1 MLFRLPICLFFLHC
15 GFVLADNL
23 SVFGTFDFN
32 QNRKSEIFK
41 FNGLLAPLELVELDQ
56 EGNHETLWSYSPD
69 DGSIIVDA
77 KFSDLNQ
84 DKIPEL
90 IIVQQSPN
98 RNDWLSIFE
107 WNGKGFIKNTEK
119 IINGE
124 AGSDKIRPSN
134 LASYSNIFSVSMS
147 TPTRSAAVFSL
158 ALQDGVPVKSDA
170 QRHAEPLISNGYGP
184 VYVGI
189 FTVDGEGYTA
199 LLSPEGN
206 ILKASVFSLSDMT
219 QTVESDI
226 LSMNGA
232 RVILGP
238 DIQAFD
244 ENKDGQQ
251 ELLVP
256 FATGEIYALALTDDG
271 LTFTESTLSH
281 LGLFGMKPAAGEIEI
296 NNSILA
302 RVESGLYV
310 SPLGLGQSAFNDSLL
325 MLVSDT
331 LMLGDT
337 LDLFVLPDSSVTFYS
352 FQWESTPPAGVQ
364 FNPLDFTVEWVPKRD
379 HIGIVDISYALS
391 VRLKEELVS
400 GQDRFGDT
408 HHIHP
413 ILQAYDSSLVI
424 LIGDTIKPP
433 EPFVLIPPRF
443 HRISVTTKDINEAD
457 RFTFDGETPF
467 STTSINRNG
476 VITVGVTA
484 NLSWIKNDKSG
495 AFNFKSSTEKP
506 DSIVTVSLIH
516 DLSNNIFYTSLSPP
530 LDSLAQSFDP
540 DGWDKRLSGFPE
552 YFFEGFPAN
561 MALDSIIGPGVSMLS
576 SRKTMSGTISIAS
589 PLYAQNHNMNI
600 SYYGGR
606 PHSIRGDISVRENG
620 SHKTL
625 TEIDFESSFLP
636 LNITATLASVNRD
649 TLVFHADSIPDTL
662 KAGINFR
669 SFYAPATMLEK
680 TIPPEASTPRALPDS
695 IKRQAPEFLPDSKR

>member
-1 MLFRLPICLFFLHC
+1 M
-15 GFVLADNL
+15 
-23 SVFGTFDFN
+23 FGTFDFN

-41 FNGLLAPLELVELDQ
+41 LNGLLAPLELVELDK
-56 EGNHETLWSYSPD
+56 EGNHQTLWSYSPQ
-69 DGSIIVDA
+69 DGSIIVDV

-90 IIVQQSPN
+90 IVAQRGADQ
-98 RNDWLSIFE
+98 NDWLSVFE
-107 WNGKGFIKNTEK
+107 WNGKGFTKNKEK
-119 IINGE
+119 IITGAE
-124 AGSDKIRPSN
+124 VSDKSRPSN
-134 LASYSNIFSVSMS
+134 LASFANIFSVSLS

-158 ALQDGVPVKSDA
+158 SLQEGVPVKSDTH
-170 QRHAEPLISNGYGP
+170 RHAEPLTSNGYGP

-206 ILKASVFSLSDMT
+206 ILKVSVFSLSDMT

-226 LSMNGA
+226 LVMNGA

-251 ELLVP
+251 ELLIP
-256 FATGEIYALALTDDG
+256 FATGEIYALGLTADG
-271 LTFTESTLSH
+271 LTFTESTLSR
-281 LGLFGMKPAAGEIEI
+281 LGLFGLKPAAGEVEI

-302 RVESGLYV
+302 RVESGLYA
-310 SPLGLGQSAFNDSLL
+310 SPLGLDQSTFNDSLL

-337 LDLFVLPDSSVTFYS
+337 LDLFVLPDTSVTFYS
-352 FQWESTPPAGVQ
+352 FQWESTPPAGMR
-364 FNPLDFTVEWVPKRD
+364 FNPSAFTVEWVPKRD
-379 HIGIVDISYALS
+379 HLGIIDISYALN
-391 VRLKEELVS
+391 VRLKEELMS

-413 ILQAYDSSLVI
+413 VLQAYDSSMVV

-443 HRISVTTKDINEAD
+443 HRISVSTKDINEAD

-467 STTSINRNG
+467 STTSINMNG
-476 VITVGVTA
+476 VITIGVAA
-484 NLSWIKNDKSG
+484 NLSWIKHDKSG
-495 AFNFKSSTEKP
+495 AFNFKSSAEKP
-506 DSIVTVSLIH
+506 DSIITLSLIH
-516 DLSNNIFYTSLSPP
+516 DLSNNIFYASLSPSS
-530 LDSLAQSFDP
+530 DSLAQSFDP
-540 DGWDKRLSGFPE
+540 GGWDKRLSGFSE
-552 YFFEGFPAN
+552 YFFEGFPIN
-561 MALDSIIGPGVSMLS
+561 MALDSIVGNGVSMLS
-576 SRKTMSGTISIAS
+576 SQEQMSGSISITS
-589 PLYAQNHNMNI
+589 PLYAQNHSMNI

-636 LNITATLASVNRD
+636 LSITAALTPVSRD

-662 KAGINFR
+662 KAGVDFR

-680 TIPPEASTPRALPDS
+680 IIAPEPSTPIVIPDSMPRLNPESLPDN
-695 IKRQAPEFLPDSKR
+695 KR

>member
-1 MLFRLPICLFFLHC
+1 MFFLHC
-15 GFVLADNL
+15 GFILADNL

-41 FNGLLAPLELVELDQ
+41 LNGLLAPLELVELDK
-56 EGNHETLWSYSPD
+56 EGNHQTLWSYSPQ
-69 DGSIIVDA
+69 DGSIIVDV

-90 IIVQQSPN
+90 IVAHHGAD

-107 WNGKGFIKNTEK
+107 WNGKGFIKNKEK
-119 IINGE
+119 IITSAE
-124 AGSDKIRPSN
+124 GSDKSRPSN
-134 LASYSNIFSVSMS
+134 LASFTNIFSVSLS

-158 ALQDGVPVKSDA
+158 SLQEGVPVKSDTK
-170 QRHAEPLISNGYGP
+170 RHAEPLISNGYGP

-189 FTVDGEGYTA
+189 FTVDGEGYAA

-226 LSMNGA
+226 LVLNGA
-232 RVILGP
+232 RGILGP

-244 ENKDGQQ
+244 ENNDGQQ
-251 ELLVP
+251 ELLIP
-256 FATGEIYALALTDDG
+256 FSTGEIYALGFTAGG
-271 LTFTESTLSH
+271 LTFTESTLSR
-281 LGLFGMKPAAGEIEI
+281 LGLFGMKPAAGEVEI

-302 RVESGLYV
+302 RVESGLYAP
-310 SPLGLGQSAFNDSLL
+310 PLGLDQSTFNDSLL

-352 FQWESTPPAGVQ
+352 FQWESTPPAGMR
-364 FNPLDFTVEWVPKRD
+364 FNPSAFTIEWVPKRD
-379 HIGIVDISYALS
+379 HIGVVDVSYALN
-391 VRLKEELVS
+391 VRLKEELMS

-413 ILQAYDSSLVI
+413 VLQAYDSSMVV

-443 HRISVTTKDINEAD
+443 HRISISTKDINEAD

-467 STTSINRNG
+467 STTSINMDG
-476 VITVGVTA
+476 VITVGVAA
-484 NLSWIKNDKSG
+484 NLSWIKHDKSG
-495 AFNFKSSTEKP
+495 AFNFKSSAEKP
-506 DSIVTVSLIH
+506 DSIITLSLIH
-516 DLSNNIFYTSLSPP
+516 DLSNNIFYASLSPSA
-530 LDSLAQSFDP
+530 DSLAQSFDP
-540 DGWDKRLSGFPE
+540 GGWDKRLSGFPE
-552 YFFEGFPAN
+552 YFFEGFPVD
-561 MALDSIIGPGVSMLS
+561 MALDSIVGNGVSMLS
-576 SRKTMSGTISIAS
+576 SQEKMSGSISITS
-589 PLYAQNHNMNI
+589 PLYAQNHSMSI

-636 LNITATLASVNRD
+636 LSIAAALTSVSRD

-662 KAGINFR
+662 KAGVSFR
-669 SFYAPATMLEK
+669 SFYAPAKMLEK
-680 TIPPEASTPRALPDS
+680 TMPSDPSTPIAIPDS
-695 IKRQAPEFLPDSKR
+695 ITFPKPESLPDNKR